1 MARSRQLRSQQGP
14 CLEYFFEIARRG
26 QIEIW
31 TSAIAYVEVF
41 KLSSEEQP
49 FDKDGLDAIKEAIE
63 ANFVKIIPL
72 DMEVGRKARGLRR
85 NHPKLRAPDAIHLA
99 SALIKCITPF
109 HTWDND
115 DLLPFDNNL
124 SCKDATRLRIM
135 VPEIPPPTPGTLFA
149 QQT

>member
-49 FDKDGLDAIKEAIE
+49 LDKDGLDAIKEAIE
-63 ANFVKIIPL
+63 TSSKSS
-72 DMEVGRKARGLRR
+72 R
-85 NHPKLRAPDAIHLA
+85 
-99 SALIKCITPF
+99 
-109 HTWDND
+109 
-115 DLLPFDNNL
+115 
-124 SCKDATRLRIM
+124 
-135 VPEIPPPTPGTLFA
+135 
-149 QQT
+149 